1 VAALATTMADST
13 LNKSDSMTM
22 KRSQSSSTLR
32 QTGQMATGSAIIP
45 ADETAVPKIP
55 RYLSVNGLTTR
66 RKLSGST
73 GNIHGFMAEDY
84 KQLSWPLPKMFG
96 QEKYGFSLIDI
107 DDPRFLKKC
116 AANSKKLIRLQ
127 YDQQIVDLE
136 WRKTFKKLQDAE
148 HRRETCGSN
157 EKTKDA
163 LNIEVK
169 KLFIYLKELQEQKD
183 MYQEQIQEVYSQ
195 CDNIK
200 AMIKKETDLEEL
212 RMSLEHQT
220 KQKIPHDAA
229 FWKAKFNTRSPTHK
243 SAQDQDR
250 DYGGQSVG
258 MIGGLK
264 R

>member
-1 VAALATTMADST
+1 MANATS
-13 LNKSDSMTM
+13 NKSDSMTF

-32 QTGQMATGSAIIP
+32 QTGQIASGTIMP
-45 ADETAVPKIP
+45 ADETEVPKIP
-55 RYLSVNGLTTR
+55 RYLNVNGLTTR
-66 RKLSGST
+66 RKLAGST
-73 GNIHGFMAEDY
+73 GNIHGYMAEDY

-116 AANSKKLIRLQ
+116 AGNSKKLIRLH

-148 HRRETCGSN
+148 HRKETCGSN

-169 KLFIYLKELQEQKD
+169 KLFVYLKELQEQKD
-183 MYQEQIQEVYSQ
+183 MYQEQIQEVFSE

-200 AMIKKETDLEEL
+200 SMIKKETDLEEL

-243 SAQDQDR
+243 SAQDR
-250 DYGGQSVG
+250 DDFGGQSGGLV
-258 MIGGLK
+258 GGLK